1 MNIVDIIIKK
11 KNKKELTYEEIKFA
25 IDGYINKS
33 IKNYQISS
41 LLMAITINGMTLEET
56 INLTRVMIESG
67 EVFDLSSLG
76 HTIDKHSTGG
86 VGDKTTLVLAPL
98 VAACGSK
105 VVKMSGRGLGYTGGT
120 IDKLESIEGFKT
132 SLTKEEFIKQVED
145 IGVAITSQTGEIA
158 KADKLLYSLRD
169 VTGTTESIPLIASSI
184 MSKKIASGADAF
196 VIDLKVG
203 NGALMKTE
211 EDARLLASTMIQ
223 IAKYYNRKVVCVLTN
238 MNQPLGNA
246 IGNGLEVLE
255 SINTLKGNGPKDFED
270 LIIKLAAIMLGVD
283 QKLKLNE
290 AIDLIKENISNG
302 NAYNKFEELIKY
314 QGGNIENIETSD
326 RMVSIKSSKTGFIKN
341 INTMRLGEIV
351 RNMGAGRI
359 KKGDKIDYGVGL
371 VLSKKQGDY
380 VTENE
385 EIVKAYISNKDVNVS
400 EILNC
405 FEIDNVGPNNLR
417 LIIDIIE

>member
-33 IKNYQISS
+33 IKNYQISA
-41 LLMAITINGMTLEET
+41 LLMAITINGMTLDET
-56 INLTRVMIESG
+56 INLTRVMIDSG
-67 EVFDLSSLG
+67 DIFDLASLG

-120 IDKLESIEGFKT
+120 IDKLESIKGFKT
-132 SLTKEEFIKQVED
+132 SLTKEEFIKQVD
-145 IGVAITSQTGEIA
+145 NIGVAITSQTGEIA

-184 MSKKIASGADAF
+184 MSKKIASGANAF

-255 SINTLKGNGPKDFED
+255 SLDTLKGNGPKDFED

-302 NAYNKFEELIKY
+302 NAYNKFEELVKY
-314 QGGNIENIETSD
+314 QGGNLENIQISD
-326 RMVSIKSSKTGFIKN
+326 RVVSIKSSKTGFIKN
-341 INTMRLGEIV
+341 IDTMRLGEIV

-405 FEIDNVGPNNLR
+405 FEIDNVGPSNLR

>member
-33 IKNYQISS
+33 IKNYQISA
-41 LLMAITINGMTLEET
+41 LLMAITINGMTLDET
-56 INLTRVMIESG
+56 INLTRVMIDSG
-67 EVFDLSSLG
+67 DIFDLSSLG

-120 IDKLESIEGFKT
+120 IDKLESIKDFKT
-132 SLTKEEFIKQVED
+132 SLTKEEFIKQVD
-145 IGVAITSQTGEIA
+145 NIGVAITSQTGEIA

-184 MSKKIASGADAF
+184 MSKKIASGANAF

-255 SINTLKGNGPKDFED
+255 SLDTLKGNGPKDFED

-302 NAYNKFEELIKY
+302 NAYNKFEELVKY
-314 QGGNIENIETSD
+314 QGGNLENIQISD
-326 RMVSIKSSKTGFIKN
+326 RVVSIKSSKTGFIKN
-341 INTMRLGEIV
+341 IDTMRLGEIV

-405 FEIDNVGPNNLR
+405 FEIDNVGPSNLR